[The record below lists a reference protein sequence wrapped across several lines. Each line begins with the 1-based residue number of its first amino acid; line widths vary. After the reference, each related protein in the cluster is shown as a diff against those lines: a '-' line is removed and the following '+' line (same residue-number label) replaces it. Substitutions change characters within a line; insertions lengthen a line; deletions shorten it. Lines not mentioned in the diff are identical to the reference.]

1 MSVSF
6 KFPAVR
12 ARLAAAAVLVA
23 LLVPA
28 ARSQQSSNPV
38 TDPNNAPIQTITKS
52 QYDQMVANG
61 QLKANNPAEVLK
73 QFIARLLQDLKN
85 GAIVDNFIRQN
96 PNVLGLAQLVSA
108 SPKNPATHI
117 TLDGNYRTV
126 ITAHGISQTIET
138 FGPSTKLSQL
148 AKSIVTS
155 NDPANQLGLYNL
167 AFTQYNNTYAQFC
180 GSSLGNAPVDTDIPP
195 GQISTVGPQQSP
207 CQTLVAPASL
217 ISPASL
223 QGAPIAQINSALHTI
238 AANGTNLLHLVPTGV
253 GPGPVACNEEL
264 GTSFT
269 PGVNDTS
276 SPSTTAFGDMVSGS
290 GTLSA
295 SGLVANFNFPAKN
308 MLTCIRNQGQ
318 RGTCHIFAAISA
330 VEEIIARDSGVYVN
344 LSEQDF
350 MENEKLVWSPE
361 FFNDAGSSGHDLEDA
376 QNNGYR
382 FAFEKTWDYN
392 PSLSQPKPPA
402 YEFIGSC
409 LKYPFPGEPCSTT
422 APQANGFCVPG
433 PFFICGLS
441 PFQDPTP
448 SPYSSA
454 GVSYIWNPSNPDLS
468 VDYVFLSLAFN
479 SAVVLGFNETQAFLT
494 AANGN
499 GFIQYTP
506 TNPIFQILLDPTLG
520 GHYVHIVGYVSN
532 EDIAANP
539 NTASATPAS
548 GGGYFIIKNS
558 WGAAYGDAGYLY
570 MPVDYLKANAFE
582 LAVISSVNKN

>member
-1 MSVSF
+1 MH
-6 KFPAVR
+6 
-12 ARLAAAAVLVA
+12 
-23 LLVPA
+23 
-28 ARSQQSSNPV
+28 SSSPPLPRNP
-38 TDPNNAPIQTITKS
+38 
-52 QYDQMVANG
+52 G
-61 QLKANNPAEVLK
+61 
-73 QFIARLLQDLKN
+73 
-85 GAIVDNFIRQN
+85 
-96 PNVLGLAQLVSA
+96 
-108 SPKNPATHI
+108 THI

-167 AFTQYNNTYAQFC
+167 AFSQYNNTYAQFC
-180 GSSLGNAPVDTDIPP
+180 GSSLGNTPVDTDIPP
-195 GQISTVGPQQSP
+195 GQISTVGPQSP
-207 CQTLVAPASL
+207 CQTLVAPSSL
-217 ISPASL
+217 VSPASL
-223 QGAPIAQINSALHTI
+223 QGAPIAQINSALRTI

-253 GPGPVACNEEL
+253 GTGPVACNEEL

-269 PGVNDTS
+269 PGVNGS
-276 SPSTTAFGDMVSGS
+276 AFGDMVNGS
-290 GTLSA
+290 GLSA
-295 SGLVANFNFPAKN
+295 SATGLVANFNFPAKN

-330 VEEIIARDSGVYVN
+330 IEEIIARDTGVYVN

-376 QNNGYR
+376 QNNGYK

-392 PSLSQPKPPA
+392 PSLAQPRPPA

-409 LKYPFPGEPCSTT
+409 SGYPLSSEPGCSAT

-441 PFQDPTP
+441 PFQNPSP

-468 VDYVFLSLAFN
+468 VDYIFLSLAFN
-479 SAVVLGFNETQAFLT
+479 SAVVLGFNETQAFQN

-499 GFIQYTP
+499 GFIHYTP

-539 NTASATPAS
+539 NTASTTPAS
-548 GGGYFIIKNS
+548 GGGYFIVKNS
-558 WGAAYGDAGYLY
+558 WGANVGDAGYLY

>member
-6 KFPAVR
+6 KFSTVR
-12 ARLAAAAVLVA
+12 ARLAAAVA
-23 LLVPA
+23 LAALLSPA
-28 ARSQQSSNPV
+28 VRSQQSTNPA
-38 TDPNNAPIQTITKS
+38 TDPNNAPVQIITKS

-85 GAIVDNFIRQN
+85 GAIVENFIRQN

-108 SPKNPATHI
+108 APRNPGTHI

-138 FGPSTKLSQL
+138 FGPSTKLGQL

-155 NDPANQLGLYNL
+155 HDPANQLGLYNL
-167 AFTQYNNTYAQFC
+167 AFSQYNNIYAQFC
-180 GSSLGNAPVDTDIPP
+180 GSQLGSAPINTDIPP
-195 GQISTVGPQQSP
+195 GQISTVGPQSP
-207 CQTLVAPASL
+207 CQTLVAPSSL
-217 ISPASL
+217 VSPASL
-223 QGAPIAQINSALHTI
+223 QGAPIAQINSALRTI
-238 AANGTNLLHLVPTGV
+238 AANGTNLLHFVPTGV

-269 PGVNDTS
+269 PGVNGS
-276 SPSTTAFGDMVSGS
+276 AFGDMVNSSGFS
-290 GTLSA
+290 PSA
-295 SGLVANFNFPAKN
+295 NGLVANFNFPAKN

-330 VEEIIARDSGVYVN
+330 IEEIIARDTGVYAN

-361 FFNDAGSSGHDLEDA
+361 FFNDAGSSGRDLEDA
-376 QNNGYR
+376 ENNGYR

-392 PSLSQPKPPA
+392 PSLSQPRPPA

-409 LKYPFPGEPCSTT
+409 LQYPLANEPGCSAT

-441 PFQDPTP
+441 PFQNPNP

-468 VDYVFLSLAFN
+468 VDYIFLSLAFN
-479 SAVVLGFNETQAFLT
+479 SAVVLGFNETQAFQN

-506 TNPIFQILLDPTLG
+506 GNPLFQFILDPTLG

-532 EDIAANP
+532 EDIAANS
-539 NTASATPAS
+539 NTASTTPAS
-548 GGGYFIIKNS
+548 GAGYFIVKNS
-558 WGAAYGDAGYLY
+558 WGANVGDAGYLY